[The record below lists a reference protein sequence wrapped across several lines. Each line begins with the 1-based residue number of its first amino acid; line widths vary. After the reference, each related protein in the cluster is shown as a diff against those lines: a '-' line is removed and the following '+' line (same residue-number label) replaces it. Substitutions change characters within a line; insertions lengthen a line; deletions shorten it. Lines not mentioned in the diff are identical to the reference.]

1 MKAIS
6 IHPEPAMQ
14 ILAGSKKEE
23 YRSMRT
29 HFRGDLLIC
38 STATKGKKGKS
49 LCVVELFD
57 CEEVEF
63 EFEDGTVKDGF
74 AWHIR
79 NVRPVVQVEITG
91 KQGFWNFTGEVKF
104 INGKK

>member
-23 YRSMRT
+23 YRSRRT
-29 HFRGDLLIC
+29 HYRGDLLIC
-38 STATKGKKGKS
+38 STAQKGKKGKA
-49 LCVVELFD
+49 LCVVELWD

-74 AWHIR
+74 AWHLR
-79 NVRPVVQVEITG
+79 NVRPVKQVEVTG
-91 KQGFWNFTGEVKF
+91 KQGFWNFEKEVKF
-104 INGKK
+104 VGKK